1 MVSSDFCRLSR
12 KLLIQWMEQWSNQK
26 SLNCLTLTRP
36 SQQMLLTLGRVM
48 VSKCWLDQK
57 QFESIKQ
64 QTRFLNQCLMTTEL
78 TNICFGGN
86 CIRLKMSL
94 KQFGNAAF
102 FKNWK
107 VIRLENVF
115 GIPFFRSRS
124 TNLRKLFS
132 RKFGLGVSHQTFEPA
147 TKKMW
152 LAKIFDRTKRPSSL
166 EMEAAHSW
174 YELGAL
180 GDRRKIDLTKNYWTI
195 FHQEY
200 KFGLKPVQTC
210 KT

>member
-12 KLLIQWMEQWSNQK
+12 KLLFQWLGQWSNQK
-26 SLNCLTLTRP
+26 SFKCLTLTRP

-48 VSKCWLDQK
+48 VVKCWLDQK

-64 QTRFLNQCLMTTEL
+64 QTRFLNQCLMTTVL

-147 TKKMW
+147 TKKIVTGQNFRPNRTTVVAWNGSCSLMIW
-152 LAKIFDRTKRPSSL
+152 VGGVGRLSKDRLDQKL
-166 EMEAAHSW
+166 
-174 YELGAL
+174 L
-180 GDRRKIDLTKNYWTI
+180 NYFSPRIQVWA
-195 FHQEY
+195 
-200 KFGLKPVQTC
+200 
-210 KT
+210 